1 MGGYTYLSTNLKTYH
16 HMNNHTNIVFL
27 DHSTDSM
34 NILLK
39 DIRRYKVLTA
49 DEEKT
54 LLQRMSQGDKKARK
68 QLINSNLR
76 FVLSRAKQYAWSG
89 VSHLDLFQA
98 GAMGLT
104 LAVDKF
110 DATKDNGLLAFAVH
124 YIDGELRKVAN
135 EHLNR
140 AHIVS
145 LGAPAYPNKSCT
157 QTIEDL
163 LSAGREN
170 SADWEVRYQQAFTTM
185 KARVEREFF
194 GEAARLWEDYILMRE
209 LGYCIDDVAKKHNVS
224 ANFAETLIRRINH
237 ALAA

>member
-1 MGGYTYLSTNLKTYH
+1 
-16 HMNNHTNIVFL
+16 MNNHTNIVFL

-89 VSHLDLFQA
+89 VSQLDLFQA

-124 YIDGELRKVAN
+124 YIEGELRKAVN
-135 EHLNR
+135 EHLKGAR
-140 AHIVS
+140 IVP
-145 LGAPAYPNKSCT
+145 LEAPIYAEKSSSPT
-157 QTIEDL
+157 FEDVL
-163 LSAGREN
+163 TSGRE
-170 SADWEVRYQQAFTTM
+170 SGADWGVRYEQAF
-185 KARVEREFF
+185 KAMVAQVEQDFF
-194 GEAARLWEDYILMRE
+194 GEAARLWEDYIVMRE
-209 LGYCIDDVAKKHNVS
+209 LDYSIADVARKHNVS
-224 ANFAETLIRRINH
+224 ANCAETLIRRINH
-237 ALAA
+237 SLAARFVPNRAA